1 MAFRGRRCR
10 YFTRQKAR
18 EYGVTGWCRNTTDNK
33 VRYLTFTLR
42 CVTSS
47 SSYTRRER
55 GHHKQQRVYLVPVLQ
70 TVGKDQTLANRAS
83 MRVREQVEGEAQ
95 GEDDALQKFF
105 KDVDDGPRHARVVQ
119 LTKED
124 RAVVED
130 ETSFSVRH

>member
-1 MAFRGRRCR
+1 MQEHDGQQGTLPYVHVALR
-10 YFTRQKAR
+10 YVFVVIHSTGTGTPPAAAR
-18 EYGVTGWCRNTTDNK
+18 
-33 VRYLTFTLR
+33 
-42 CVTSS
+42 
-47 SSYTRRER
+47 
-55 GHHKQQRVYLVPVLQ
+55 VPRAR
-70 TVGKDQTLANRAS
+70 TPDGGGKDQTLANRALT
-83 MRVREQVEGEAQ
+83 RVREQVEGEAQ